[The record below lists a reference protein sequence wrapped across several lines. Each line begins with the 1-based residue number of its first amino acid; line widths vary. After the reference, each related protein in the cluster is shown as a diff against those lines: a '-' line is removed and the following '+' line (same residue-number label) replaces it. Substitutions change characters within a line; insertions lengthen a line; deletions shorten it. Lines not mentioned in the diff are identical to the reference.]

1 MIHEV
6 VSDNAH
12 SGNAASGKNIHG
24 NLPNVGAADAQ
35 NTAPKSAKRALGEA
49 TAFGVWQQ
57 TTVTAGTV
65 AARAAVTDTIAATT
79 IITTTVTRIIT
90 ATAALS
96 SDEVGFNWSNWTF
109 VGFFLFYP

>member
-24 NLPNVGAADAQ
+24 NLPNVGAADVP
-35 NTAPKSAKRALGEA
+35 NTAPKSARRALGEA

-57 TTVTAGTV
+57 TTATAGTV
-65 AARAAVTDTIAATT
+65 AVRAAVTDSIAATT
-79 IITTTVTRIIT
+79 ITTTTVTHIIT
-90 ATAALS
+90 ATAALL
-96 SDEVGFNWSNWTF
+96 SDDVDVLPE
-109 VGFFLFYP
+109 